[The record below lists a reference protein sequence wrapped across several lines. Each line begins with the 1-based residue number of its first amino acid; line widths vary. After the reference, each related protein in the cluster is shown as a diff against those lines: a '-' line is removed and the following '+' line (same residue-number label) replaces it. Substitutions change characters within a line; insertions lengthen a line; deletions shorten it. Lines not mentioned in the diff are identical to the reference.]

1 MLVKI
6 NTAAVN
12 GLTAMPVEVEISTRR
27 GMQFSMVGLP
37 DNAVRESR
45 TRVTSA
51 IENSGF
57 RLTQQNTTVNFAP
70 ADVRKEGSGY
80 DLPLAVGLL
89 IADGLTVRRPLENIM
104 LVGELGLDGSVRP
117 VRGALPVAIKARE
130 LEYDMLIVPKANV
143 REAAVVNRVKVY
155 GADTLK
161 EVMDFLMGD
170 DRLQPTEVDTR
181 QEFAAASDGY
191 AADFADVKGQE
202 QVKRACEVA
211 AAGGHNLL
219 LVGSPGCGK
228 SMMAKRVPSDRKST
242 RLNSSHQD

>member
-1 MLVKI
+1 M
-6 NTAAVN
+6 
-12 GLTAMPVEVEISTRR
+12 
-27 GMQFSMVGLP
+27 
-37 DNAVRESR
+37 
-45 TRVTSA
+45 
-51 IENSGF
+51 
-57 RLTQQNTTVNFAP
+57 NFAP

-181 QEFAAASDGY
+181 QD
-191 AADFADVKGQE
+191 
-202 QVKRACEVA
+202 
-211 AAGGHNLL
+211 N
-219 LVGSPGCGK
+219 
-228 SMMAKRVPSDRKST
+228 
-242 RLNSSHQD
+242 